1 MLAARRTAVR
11 LTQTISLIALV
22 ALAGPA
28 AANEAQYRVQS
39 AAEGQTP
46 PVTRVRI
53 VAGSS
58 ERVRGLDCRWWEMTL
73 VKPDGAAL
81 GVKALSERVPM
92 TSAKGVGQIVR
103 YMYLPPG
110 GGCLDYRDALSDS
123 ALLPELAIFRAEF
136 LPRPYTAAAWRDGF
150 ANSGRLLG
158 HALAR
163 SNIRGDFPRL
173 DFSRRKILRI
183 RSDLLIGAQAD
194 QRDDYD
200 LSVPAEK
207 RKMRPLNEQ
216 EFAEMIAAGANY
228 FRPSPDLAPSLAER
242 PVFYSWQGVFP
253 DDFYRSNFA
262 PGRMFIDEPG
272 IRFGWDSH
280 VPGSQISPEI
290 FANAI
295 TMRVAEAARLA
306 NRAFTAAGSEAAGA
320 MPAYCNPFPSWETF
334 VWTAHAQLAG
344 GAAGLVYE
352 GRFVKRG
359 YGWAPEM
366 LLGEGLE
373 ALSDRQQYDHFDSFL
388 RGAARRFGG
397 WWGTSVYPEGDRAM
411 MVPALIRAYDQ
422 GARAFWFWGDPNLPY
437 LWRIEV
443 LKGLSQ
449 HIRSH
454 PRRPRAQAD
463 TAIVLPAGFIPNENG
478 IFGVQREELTPQ
490 GASYGDIAAAAM
502 FEGILLSR
510 AGVEYDTTFDD
521 GMAEKLGYRQLIY
534 IRPDGSLDFH
544 PARPGKRA
552 PKGLELLVT
561 PETGPGTSGAA
572 AQQTL
577 AESRPGL
584 APLKGE
590 AGSDRPAGESAPVL
604 LPRIE
609 SARADCSFEE
619 WPQSAWFDLQGE
631 PYIFGDNY
639 TLEMSLKVPDSA
651 KPDDPQDYLGFTWDQ
666 ISPEYRAK
674 YHLEGYTADEVVV
687 TSLRPGSAADAAG
700 LREGDVI
707 LFFNEKNIRWAF
719 EVWGRVADHKKLPG
733 RSIRLKVRRGGL
745 DRYNGPSDLCARAAL
760 AWGGGAL
767 HFAADVSDDVHTQT
781 MRGVDFW
788 KNDCVQ
794 VGLDPAFARSG
805 DYGENG
811 HEISFA
817 LTPGGPVAFRSHGR
831 RGQPT
836 GVMENVKLAI
846 QRRGGRTLYEASIPF
861 SELAPMHP
869 ALWGSIGMNVV
880 VNDSDDGQERRQ
892 RLELRPGAM
901 TAGKKLD
908 QFAVAGFDDAASSGF
923 GAAIFWKKRCVG
935 PGGAAELAVKLTS
948 PSTQRARIR
957 TALASLDDPK
967 TPPAISETALDA
979 GPVPRTFALRATTGS
994 PPGRYRLS
1002 VEVITK
1008 DGQLA
1013 ARDSLPVYIYR

>member
-58 ERVRGLDCRWWEMTL
+58 ERVGAVLYRWWEMTL
-73 VKPDGAAL
+73 VKPDGCAL

-103 YMYLPPG
+103 YMYLPHG
-110 GGCLDYRDALSDS
+110 GQCLDYRDALSDS

-163 SNIRGDFPRL
+163 SNMRGDFPRL

-207 RKMRPLNEQ
+207 REMRPLNEQ

-228 FRPSPDLAPSLAER
+228 FHPTPDAASWLAEQ
-242 PVFYSWQGVFP
+242 PVFYSWLGVFP

-280 VPGSQISPEI
+280 VPGSLISPEV

-295 TMRVAEAARLA
+295 TMRVAEAERLA

-352 GRFVKRG
+352 GRFVRRG

-366 LLGEGLE
+366 LLGGGLE
-373 ALSDRQQYDHFDSFL
+373 GLSDRQQYDHFDSFL

-411 MVPALIRAYDQ
+411 MVPALTRAYDQ
-422 GARAFWFWGDPNLPY
+422 GARALWFWGDTNLPY
-437 LWRIEV
+437 LWRLEV

-449 HIRSH
+449 HIRGH
-454 PRRPRAQAD
+454 PRRPHAQAD

-478 IFGVQREELTPQ
+478 IFGMQRDELTPQ

-521 GMAEKLGYRQLIY
+521 GMAEKPGYRRLIY
-534 IRPDGSLDFH
+534 IRPDGTLDFR
-544 PARPGKRA
+544 PARNDKRA
-552 PKGLELLVT
+552 PSGLSLRVT
-561 PETGPGTSGAA
+561 PVADGGPSGAG

-577 AESRPGL
+577 AEARPGL
-584 APLKGE
+584 APLTGKAAAGRPDE
-590 AGSDRPAGESAPVL
+590 AAPVR
-604 LPRIE
+604 LPLIQ
-609 SARADCSFEE
+609 SAHADCSFDE
-619 WPQSAWFDLQGE
+619 WPSSAWIELQGE

-639 TLEMSLKVPDSA
+639 TLEISLKVPDSA

-666 ISPEYRAK
+666 ITPAYRAK
-674 YHLEGYTADEVVV
+674 YRLEGYTADEVVV

-745 DRYNGPSDLCARAAL
+745 DRYRGPSDLSARAAM
-760 AWGGGAL
+760 AWEGGAL
-767 HFAADVSDDVHTQT
+767 LVAADVSDDVHAQT

-794 VGLDPAFARSG
+794 IGLDPAFARSG

-817 LTPGGPVAFRSHGR
+817 LTPDGPVAFRSHGR
-831 RGQPT
+831 RGQPA
-836 GVMENVKLAI
+836 GVMKDVKVAI

-869 ALWGSIGMNVV
+869 ALWPRIGMNLV
-880 VNDSDDGQERRQ
+880 VNDSDDGRERRQ
-892 RLELRPGAM
+892 RLELRTGAM

-908 QFAVAGFDDAASSGF
+908 QFAAFDFEQAARSGF
-923 GAAIFWKKRCVG
+923 GAAIFWKKRCIG
-935 PGGAAELAVKLTS
+935 PGGGAELAVKLTA
-948 PSTQRARIR
+948 PAKQTARVRAE
-957 TALASLDDPK
+957 LASLDDPG
-967 TPPAISETALDA
+967 TPAARAETAVEA

-1002 VEVITK
+1002 IEVITK